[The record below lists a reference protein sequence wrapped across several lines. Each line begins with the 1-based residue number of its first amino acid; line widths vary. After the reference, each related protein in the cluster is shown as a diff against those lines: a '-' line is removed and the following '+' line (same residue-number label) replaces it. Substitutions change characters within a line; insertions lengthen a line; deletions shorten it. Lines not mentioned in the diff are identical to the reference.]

1 MVDKYSPFL
10 KCYLKY
16 TFSFLL
22 IYFYLIFN
30 ALSSDL
36 QELFLNLKNAPDLT
50 SAQTIESK
58 IWDKW
63 LSSGSDNESNLQMK
77 KGTFLLAQGELD
89 KALELF
95 EDLSKKEPY
104 WAEPINKIATIQF
117 LKGDYFSSIDYI
129 KLTLSLEP
137 RHFGA
142 ISGLT
147 QINIALKKYDKAL
160 KNLDYMTNI
169 YPLNSI
175 KKLRPF
181 IIIMLKKSY
190 I

>member
-1 MVDKYSPFL
+1 
-10 KCYLKY
+10 
-16 TFSFLL
+16 
-22 IYFYLIFN
+22 
-30 ALSSDL
+30 
-36 QELFLNLKNAPDLT
+36 
-50 SAQTIESK
+50 
-58 IWDKW
+58 
-63 LSSGSDNESNLQMK
+63 MK
-77 KGTFLLAQGELD
+77 KGTILLAQGELD

-181 IIIMLKKSY
+181 IIIMLKNSY